1 MRSCGLAPF
10 GRCFYATW
18 CYWPLPRVSPRENGA
33 QRKVQPRRGRL
44 HSNRL
49 EVQGLQFK
57 AARMIIVNWWK
68 AKNEGFTVQ
77 CLVFS
82 VQRSVFRQRKHLII
96 RDLHDLCDRMT
107 ARLQDRTTERPVS
120 SSFQAIPPA
129 SFFFSCSAI
138 LSDPSVNIAFMPA
151 FSAALT
157 FSSTSSINS
166 DSEGFREYF
175 PIRYS

>member
-1 MRSCGLAPF
+1 MKLRAEGQNRSCGLAPF
-10 GRCFYATW
+10 GRCLYATW

-82 VQRSVFRQRKHLII
+82 V
-96 RDLHDLCDRMT
+96 
-107 ARLQDRTTERPVS
+107 
-120 SSFQAIPPA
+120 
-129 SFFFSCSAI
+129 
-138 LSDPSVNIAFMPA
+138 
-151 FSAALT
+151 
-157 FSSTSSINS
+157 
-166 DSEGFREYF
+166 
-175 PIRYS
+175 